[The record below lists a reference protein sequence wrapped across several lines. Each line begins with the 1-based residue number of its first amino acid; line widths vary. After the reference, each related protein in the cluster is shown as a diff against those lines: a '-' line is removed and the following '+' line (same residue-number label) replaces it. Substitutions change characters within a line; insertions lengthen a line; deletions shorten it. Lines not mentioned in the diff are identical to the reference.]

1 MGGLSLWHLLIVL
14 AIALVIFGTKKIRDL
29 GGDLGGAIRNFKSAV
44 RESEDE
50 PEPEPEETPAVAQK
64 KVGRVEKKQPR
75 VIEGKVESKVEG
87 KTTTTRRRKK
97 T

>member
-29 GGDLGGAIRNFKSAV
+29 GGDLGGAIRNFKSAM
-44 RESEDE
+44 RDGEDE
-50 PEPEPEETPAVAQK
+50 AEPEAPPADTK
-64 KVGRVEKKQPR
+64 KVGRVEKKEPR

-87 KTTTTRRRKK
+87 KSAARPRKK
-97 T
+97 KT

>member
-29 GGDLGGAIRNFKSAV
+29 GGDLGGAIRNFKTAV
-44 RESEDE
+44 REGEDE
-50 PEPEPEETPAVAQK
+50 SESETPPAATK
-64 KVGRVEKKQPR
+64 KIARVEKKEPR

-87 KTTTTRRRKK
+87 KSAARPRRKK